1 MSYVYMAYIIYNK
14 IEYINI
20 IYIYIL
26 FDIYRCMYIIY
37 THVIIYKT
45 YILKM

>member
-1 MSYVYMAYIIYNK
+1 MSYVYMIYNK

-26 FDIYRCMYIIY
+26 FDIYKCTCIIY

-45 YILKM
+45 YIIKV